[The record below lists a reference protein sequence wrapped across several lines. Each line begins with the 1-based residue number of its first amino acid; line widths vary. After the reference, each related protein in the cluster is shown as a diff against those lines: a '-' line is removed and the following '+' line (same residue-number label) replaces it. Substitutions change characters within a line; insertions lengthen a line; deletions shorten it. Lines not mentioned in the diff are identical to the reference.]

1 MAKLEK
7 IIVDV
12 HAGHGRQILK
22 IVLVLEPVLVLDG

>member
-22 IVLVLEPVLVLDG
+22 IVLELVLVLNC